1 MDEMFKGTNTIERV
15 AAANGVLSFLAD
27 NNMVVVATHDVELTE
42 LLADKY
48 ELYHFCEQV
57 NDGRIYFDYSLKKG
71 VITEFNAL
79 KILKYNEYPQ
89 EVLDKAYSTIIN
101 TNCL

>member
-1 MDEMFKGTNTIERV
+1 
-15 AAANGVLSFLAD
+15 
-27 NNMVVVATHDVELTE
+27 MV
-42 LLADKY
+42 
-48 ELYHFCEQV
+48 FCHQV

-79 KILKYNEYPQ
+79 KILKYNDYPR